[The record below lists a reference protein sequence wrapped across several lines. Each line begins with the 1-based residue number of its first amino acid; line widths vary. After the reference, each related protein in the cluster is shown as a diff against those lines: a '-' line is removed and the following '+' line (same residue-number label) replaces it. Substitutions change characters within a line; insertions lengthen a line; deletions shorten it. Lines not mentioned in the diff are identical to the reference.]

1 MSCLEISSWPLK
13 ISYAL
18 PLYSNLDSGEI
29 VKPKF
34 VAKSS
39 GDVAISALLNKIVL
53 EINYR
58 WRSFEENQSVIDASG
73 TLWFSIETAINA
85 QSISEFSRYLQVV
98 KLEAVI
104 KSVDIV
110 ITASGNKSVVTR
122 DHMDKMKNG
131 CIVCNMGHSNTEI
144 DVMALKTQ
152 DLTWEKVRTQVDHI
166 IWPNGKRLVLLAEG
180 RRVNLSCSSVPSFV
194 VSITTC
200 TQALA
205 LIGKWLIT

>member
-1 MSCLEISSWPLK
+1 M
-13 ISYAL
+13 
-18 PLYSNLDSGEI
+18 
-29 VKPKF
+29 
-34 VAKSS
+34 
-39 GDVAISALLNKIVL
+39 
-53 EINYR
+53 
-58 WRSFEENQSVIDASG
+58 
-73 TLWFSIETAINA
+73 
-85 QSISEFSRYLQVV
+85 
-98 KLEAVI
+98 
-104 KSVDIV
+104 
-110 ITASGNKSVVTR
+110 VTR

-144 DVMALKTQ
+144 DVMSLKTQ

-205 LIGKWLIT
+205 LIGINSRENAQRYTDFGQTVPKTVKKSQFQKSKQIIESRCFLKI